1 MGFRH
6 MRLKI
11 CFLKERLETHRCST
25 DENPFHHFHTL
36 YLLNTLITS
45 AAEQKFKID
54 RLRQLNSIRETQQ
67 LSILIKE

>member
-45 AAEQKFKID
+45 AARQKFQID
-54 RLRQLNSIRETQQ
+54 RLRKAKLYKRTQQ